1 MSKCDVDS
9 ILKNGVVTIDD
20 KAMNDLTLSG
30 DLHLV
35 NKKSVPEPDLDQL
48 NYIASPFPIPPLS
61 CPNDDNISS
70 GMVFAKMMGIRHV
83 RGWK

>member
-1 MSKCDVDS
+1 
-9 ILKNGVVTIDD
+9 VTIDD
-20 KAMNDLTLSG
+20 KGGEKAMNDLTLSG

-35 NKKSVPEPDLDQL
+35 IKRNVPEPDLDQL
-48 NYIASPFPIPPLS
+48 NYTASPFPIPPLS
-61 CPNDDNISS
+61 CPNPVRYDDSISS

>member
-1 MSKCDVDS
+1 
-9 ILKNGVVTIDD
+9 
-20 KAMNDLTLSG
+20 MNDLTLSG

-61 CPNDDNISS
+61 CPNPVPYDDNISS
-70 GMVFAKMMGIRHV
+70 GMVFTKMMGIRHASGLKM
-83 RGWK
+83 RLRSKDIFEGDCIS